1 MNARTL
7 SLWAVLSLGAA
18 AAQGAVV
25 KCVNGK
31 AGPYDCKNV
40 DLMAFVPHSIWGAGS
55 GIAGNDIWGW
65 TDPVT
70 HHEYALVG
78 LSKGTGFLDVTN
90 PESPV
95 YVGFLPCP
103 GCAFP
108 AVPISLHEGP
118 GDHDDPRCSPH
129 EHPGDPFGRAGA
141 GKAAAGAAEAG
152 FFDGGCSGDSSWR
165 DIEVYADHA
174 YIGSEQ
180 AGHGLVVFDL
190 RQLRTVTS
198 PPVIFN
204 ETFRFTGLGNSH
216 TITVNPET
224 GFVFVNGSRSATI
237 CGPGNTGTGGPVM
250 FDASQNPSAPTFV
263 GCNLVDGYT
272 HDSQCVVYRGPDT
285 DYTNHE
291 ICMNSNEDTLTIV
304 DVTDKANPVM
314 VNRISYT
321 GVGYTHQGW
330 FVKGQRYFLLDDEL
344 DESNSGSNTRTYI
357 FDLNDLNTVPEPIVY
372 THSTKAIDHNQYV
385 FGNYSYQSNYRAGLR
400 IMETKNIARGVLEEV
415 GLFDIFTAD
424 DNRGFN
430 GTWANFPF
438 FESGTVVVN
447 TIEGTN
453 GVFVLRPTLS
463 DLKAT
468 VAPVSSIPAPGQTA
482 SYVVTVLN
490 QGPAQANATL
500 LDFSLIGGDVV
511 AMTPS
516 VGSCTRVTSR
526 CQLGALT
533 KNQPVTVTLAI
544 RPEVANFRLRV
555 SVRATETDT
564 RPADNTAQALGS
576 GIRTH

>member
-40 DLMAFVPHSIWGAGS
+40 DLMAFVPHSTWGAGS

-108 AVPISLHEGP
+108 VAPVSLHEGP

-129 EHPGDPFGRAGA
+129 EHPGDPFSGSATAR
-141 GKAAAGAAEAG
+141 AAEAG

-190 RQLRTVTS
+190 RQLRTVTN

-216 TITVNPET
+216 TITVNTET
-224 GFVFVNGSRSATI
+224 GFVFVNAAAA
-237 CGPGNTGTGGPVM
+237 P
-250 FDASQNPSAPTFV
+250 PSA
-263 GCNLVDGYT
+263 G
-272 HDSQCVVYRGPDT
+272 RGT
-285 DYTNHE
+285 
-291 ICMNSNEDTLTIV
+291 
-304 DVTDKANPVM
+304 
-314 VNRISYT
+314 
-321 GVGYTHQGW
+321 
-330 FVKGQRYFLLDDEL
+330 
-344 DESNSGSNTRTYI
+344 
-357 FDLNDLNTVPEPIVY
+357 
-372 THSTKAIDHNQYV
+372 
-385 FGNYSYQSNYRAGLR
+385 
-400 IMETKNIARGVLEEV
+400 
-415 GLFDIFTAD
+415 
-424 DNRGFN
+424 
-430 GTWANFPF
+430 
-438 FESGTVVVN
+438 
-447 TIEGTN
+447 
-453 GVFVLRPTLS
+453 
-463 DLKAT
+463 
-468 VAPVSSIPAPGQTA
+468 PAPA
-482 SYVVTVLN
+482 
-490 QGPAQANATL
+490 GP
-500 LDFSLIGGDVV
+500 
-511 AMTPS
+511 
-516 VGSCTRVTSR
+516 
-526 CQLGALT
+526 
-533 KNQPVTVTLAI
+533 
-544 RPEVANFRLRV
+544 
-555 SVRATETDT
+555 
-564 RPADNTAQALGS
+564 
-576 GIRTH
+576 